1 MKKQNVQPINSR
13 PMTRAEFGT
22 FTIRKMIGW
31 YERGLLNLEP
41 EFQRKSVWRLP
52 QRSKLMNSILHGY
65 PLPNVAIYKRYD
77 ERRHCVR
84 YDVIDGKQRLES
96 ILQFVGKL
104 RGEDFRFEAAF
115 TDWRD
120 GKEYTVKQSWRDMC
134 PKNQN
139 QILNFAIP
147 AVWVQGE
154 LAEIREMFVRIN
166 STGKALTPQEVRKA
180 KYFSSEFLQ
189 RMTILAA
196 QLKGSFI
203 KMGVLSESEI
213 LRMKDVEFC
222 SELVLS
228 VLHGTVLDKKRA
240 LDQSMTDGF
249 ADGRRLPKAIR
260 DVKATIRYLAKL
272 LPDFRTTRFKKLADF
287 YTLVVLFARYLREG
301 KALENVKAKHEAR
314 YLLEKFGVLA
324 DKAYRSIREFDR
336 KAEIDSNALAYIQ
349 TVREGGDTATHR
361 RERERIVENILKNVF
376 DQKDRHRTFT
386 EVQRRIIWANT
397 KRKKCYKC
405 GRELKWSNFEIDH
418 VYPYSKGGKTTIEN
432 SAIIC
437 KRCNCKKGAKVR
449 G

>member
-1 MKKQNVQPINSR
+1 MKQNVQPINSR
-13 PMTRAEFGT
+13 PIARAEFNT
-22 FTIRKMIGW
+22 FTIRKLIGW
-31 YERGLLNLEP
+31 YERRLLNLEP
-41 EFQRKSVWRLP
+41 EFQRKSVWKTQ

-65 PLPNVAIYKRYD
+65 PLPNVAIYRRYD
-77 ERRHCVR
+77 EKQGRIR

-96 ILQFVGKL
+96 ILLFLGKL
-104 RGEDFRFEAAF
+104 RSEDSCFEAAF

-120 GKEYTVKQSWRDMC
+120 GKEYTVKQSWREMC

-139 QILNFAIP
+139 QILNFDIP
-147 AVWVQGE
+147 AVWIEGE
-154 LAEIREMFVRIN
+154 LVEIREVFVRIN
-166 STGKALTPQEVRKA
+166 STGNALTRQEVRKA
-180 KYFSSEFLQ
+180 KYFSSDFLQ
-189 RMTILAA
+189 HMTILAG
-196 QLKGSFI
+196 QLKRYFI
-203 KMGVLSESEI
+203 SMGVLSESEI

-240 LDQSMTDGF
+240 LDQSMTKGF
-249 ADGRRLPKAIR
+249 VDMRRLPKAIR

-272 LPDFRTTRFKKLADF
+272 LPDIRERRFKKLADF

-301 KALENVKAKHEAR
+301 KTLQNAKAKREAG
-314 YLLEKFGVLA
+314 YLLERFGVLA
-324 DKAYRSIREFDR
+324 DKAYKSISEFDR
-336 KAEIDSNALAYIQ
+336 EAEIDPKALAYIQ
-349 TVREGGDTATHR
+349 TVREGGDTAAHR
-361 RERERIVENILKNVF
+361 RERERIVEDILKNVF

-437 KRCNCKKGAKVR
+437 KRCNCKKGAKV
-449 G
+449 

>member
-1 MKKQNVQPINSR
+1 MNQTVQPINSR
-13 PMTRAEFGT
+13 PMTRVEFNT
-22 FTIRKMIGW
+22 FTIRTLVGW

-41 EFQRKSVWRLP
+41 EFQRKSVWKKQ
-52 QRSKLMNSILHGY
+52 QRSRLMNSILHGY

-77 ERRHCVR
+77 EKLHCVR

-96 ILQFVGKL
+96 ILLFLGKL
-104 RGEDFRFEAAF
+104 RGEDSRFEAAF

-120 GKEYTVKQSWRDMC
+120 GREYTVKQSWRDMC
-134 PKNQN
+134 PKNQG
-139 QILNFAIP
+139 QIMRFKIP

-154 LAEIREMFVRIN
+154 LHEIREMFVRIN
-166 STGKALTPQEVRKA
+166 STGKALTHQEVRNA

-189 RMTILAA
+189 RMIPLAR
-196 QLKGSFI
+196 QLKRNFLE
-203 KMGVLSESEI
+203 MGVLSESEI

-228 VLHGTVLDKKRA
+228 VLHGNVLDKKRA

-249 ADGRRLPKAIR
+249 VDMRRLPKAIR

-272 LPDFRTTRFKKLADF
+272 LPDIRATRFKKLADF

-301 KALENVKAKHEAR
+301 KTLQNAKAKREAG
-314 YLLEKFGVLA
+314 YLLERFGVLA
-324 DKAYRSIREFDR
+324 DKAYKSISEFDR
-336 KAEIDSNALAYIQ
+336 EAEIDPNALTYIQ
-349 TVREGGDTATHR
+349 TVREGGDTAAHR
-361 RERERIVENILKNVF
+361 RERERIVENILENVF

-397 KRKKCYKC
+397 KRKKCYRC
-405 GRELKWSNFEIDH
+405 GRELKWPNFEIDH

-437 KRCNCKKGAKVR
+437 KRCNCKKGAKV
-449 G
+449 

>member
-1 MKKQNVQPINSR
+1 MRQNVQPINSR
-13 PMTRAEFGT
+13 PMTRAEFNT

-41 EFQRKSVWRLP
+41 KFQRKSVWKLA

-77 ERRHCVR
+77 EKLHCVR

-96 ILQFVGKL
+96 ILLFLGKL
-104 RGEDFRFEAAF
+104 RGEDSRFEAAF

-120 GKEYTVKQSWRDMC
+120 GKEHTVKQSWRDMC
-134 PKNQN
+134 PKNQS
-139 QILNFAIP
+139 QIWNFKIP

-180 KYFSSEFLQ
+180 NYFSSEFLQ

-240 LDQSMTDGF
+240 LDQSMTNGF

-260 DVKATIRYLAKL
+260 EVKTTIRYLAKL
-272 LPDFRTTRFKKLADF
+272 LPDFRATRFKKLADF
-287 YTLVVLFARYLREG
+287 YTLVILFARYLREG
-301 KALENVKAKHEAR
+301 KALQNAKAKREAR
-314 YLLEKFGVLA
+314 YLLERFGVLA
-324 DKAYRSIREFDR
+324 DNAYKSIREFDR
-336 KAEIDSNALAYIQ
+336 KAEIDPNALAYIQ

-361 RERERIVENILKNVF
+361 REREKIVENILKNVF
-376 DQKDRHRTFT
+376 DQKDRRRTFT

-437 KRCNCKKGAKVR
+437 KSCNCKKGAKV
-449 G
+449 GI

>member
-1 MKKQNVQPINSR
+1 MKQNVRPINSR
-13 PMTRAEFGT
+13 PMTRTEFNT

-77 ERRHCVR
+77 EKLRCVR

-120 GKEYTVKQSWRDMC
+120 GKEHTVKQTWRDMY

-139 QILNFAIP
+139 QILSFAIP

-166 STGKALTPQEVRKA
+166 STGKALTSQEVRRA

-189 RMTILAA
+189 RMTILAE
-196 QLKGSFI
+196 QLKRSFL
-203 KMGVLSESEI
+203 KLGVLSESEI
-213 LRMKDVEFC
+213 LRMKDVELC

-240 LDQSMTDGF
+240 LDQSMTPGF
-249 ADGRRLPKAIR
+249 VDMRRLPKAMR
-260 DVKATIRYLAKL
+260 DVKSTIRYLAKL
-272 LPDFRTTRFKKLADF
+272 LPDIRSTRFKRLADF

-301 KALENVKAKHEAR
+301 KALRNAKAEREAR
-314 YLLEKFGVLA
+314 YLLERFGVLA
-324 DKAYRSIREFDR
+324 DEAYKSIREFDR
-336 KAEIDSNALAYIQ
+336 NAEIDPNALAYIQ
-349 TVREGGDTATHR
+349 TVRDNVDAATHR
-361 RERERIVENILKNVF
+361 RDREKIVDNILKNVF
-376 DQKDRHRTFT
+376 DQKDRHRMFT

-437 KRCNCKKGAKVR
+437 KRCNCKKGAKAR
-449 G
+449 E